1 MKMRENR
8 ENRIRT
14 ILLFRHG
21 PVLLPDERSRCLG
34 SRTDLPAAPD
44 GLAAAA
50 ALAPLLAAHGVR
62 SVWASPML
70 RCRQTAEAIA
80 GDLPV
85 GVVPGLEELDCG
97 DWDGLPFDEI
107 KVRWPAQYARR
118 GTDPALPPPGGE
130 PPERAA
136 QRGLAALT
144 ALLRRTEGDLAV
156 VGHAGL
162 NRAMLCALLGR
173 PMSELRTLPQPYLCV
188 NILHDDGAGLTVE
201 TIGLSPKE
209 VFP

>member
-1 MKMRENR
+1 MNTRENA

-14 ILLFRHG
+14 
-21 PVLLPDERSRCLG
+21 VLLLRHAQTKFPDERKYCLG
-34 SRTDLPAAPD
+34 SRTDLPADPA
-44 GLAAAA
+44 GLASAA

-62 SVWASPML
+62 SVWSSPML
-70 RCRQTAEAIA
+70 RCRQTAGAIA
-80 GDLPV
+80 GGLPV

-107 KVRWPAQYARR
+107 KTRWPAHYARR
-118 GTDPALPPPGGE
+118 GDDPALPPPGGE
-130 PPERAA
+130 PPAHAA
-136 QRGLAALT
+136 QRGLAALR
-144 ALLRRTEGDLAV
+144 ALLARTQGDIAV

-162 NRAMLCALLGR
+162 SRAMLCALLGR
-173 PMSELRTLPQPYLCV
+173 PMSEQYALPQPYLCV